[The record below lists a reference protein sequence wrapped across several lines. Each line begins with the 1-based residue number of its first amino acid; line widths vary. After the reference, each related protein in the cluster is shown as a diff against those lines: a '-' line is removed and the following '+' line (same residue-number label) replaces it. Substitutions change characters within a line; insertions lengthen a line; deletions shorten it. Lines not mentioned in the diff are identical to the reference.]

1 MFGFEPAS
9 SAGGVESKETT
20 MSDRAA
26 RTNTIRRSSA
36 RAAAEDLHALAHAM
50 ILQAR
55 MLKAEGDLDDARAL
69 AGRARAINH
78 LGLSYAA

>member
-1 MFGFEPAS
+1 
-9 SAGGVESKETT
+9 

-26 RTNTIRRSSA
+26 RTTIRRSSA
-36 RAAAEDLHALAHAM
+36 RAAAEDLHALAQAM
-50 ILQAR
+50 IRQAQ
-55 MLKAEGDLDDARAL
+55 MLKAAGDVDDAHAL